1 MRTASVE
8 RNTAE
13 TQIKLTLN
21 LDGSGKSDI
30 DSGVG
35 FLDHMLTLFAAHS
48 GYDLSLTCH
57 GDTQVDD
64 HHTTED
70 IGIALG
76 EAFRQALGERK
87 GIIRYGSMW
96 LPMDEALVLCAVD
109 ISGRSH
115 LEYRLCI
122 PSQKVG
128 TFDTELVEEFY
139 TAFVRKA
146 ELTLH
151 LHQFAGKNSH
161 HIIEASFKGF
171 GRALTQATA
180 IDEKRPDV
188 VPSTKGVL

>member
-1 MRTASVE
+1 M
-8 RNTAE
+8 
-13 TQIKLTLN
+13 
-21 LDGSGKSDI
+21 
-30 DSGVG
+30 
-35 FLDHMLTLFAAHS
+35 
-48 GYDLSLTCH
+48 
-57 GDTQVDD
+57 
-64 HHTTED
+64 
-70 IGIALG
+70 
-76 EAFRQALGERK
+76 
-87 GIIRYGSMW
+87 

-109 ISGRSH
+109 ISSRSH

-171 GRALTQATA
+171 GRALAQATA
-180 IDEKRPDV
+180 IDEIRPDV